1 MRRKKACIVVD
12 IRDGVNIPKI
22 TDMIAVLAAAGWQ
35 TDLALKAYGG
45 EGMKLATEA
54 VKDGYDA
61 VVAYGGDGTLNQ
73 VINGVMNAKG
83 QSVVGVIPGGTAN
96 EWASESGV
104 PLEPFHAALA
114 LVNSEPRE
122 VDLGYMDVRGLIYPG
137 TTESNRAG
145 GPSTASKKAQKQKGS
160 AARHRFLLM
169 AGLGLDA
176 AVTTSVS
183 KSLKYRVGQLAYA
196 LAAVKELPEQ
206 RPFPVELREV
216 TDTGEETVLWQG
228 EAWQVMFQRKSASV
242 DTQYFQGAHFSIRVP
257 ASIGVHLDGSVVELK
272 DYLKKSDHERLMQ
285 AADPAQVLVDYRFD
299 AEPAALHMTIPRTY
313 NGALFEKTPA
323 AAQSHADT
331 NQQGGSLQQD
341 DQGNA
346 TVPRE
351 PSDQVNALVEHG
363 TKVTVVGVGPN
374 PDQQNTYIIAGTMQ
388 NEHTGDTIPVAV
400 RVNDTVTVLRRTGE
414 HVPSATV
421 QTVQEGAEIVVE
433 GKKSK
438 RGAIRA
444 THVVL

>member
-12 IRDGVNIPKI
+12 LRDGVNIPKI

-54 VKDGYDA
+54 VKEGYDA

-160 AARHRFLLM
+160 AAKHRFLLM

-206 RPFPVELREV
+206 RPFPIELRSV

-228 EAWQVMFQRKSASV
+228 EAWQVIFGNTRLYAGLVELTPQAYLDDGKLDVCIITAGNVLTTLEEVASLLFRRKSANV

-285 AADPAQVLVDYRFD
+285 AADPSQVLVDYRFD

-313 NGALFEKTPA
+313 NGALFEKTSG
-323 AAQSHADT
+323 AAQSHTDT
-331 NQQGGSLQQD
+331 TQQGGALQQD
-341 DQGNA
+341 EQGNE
-346 TVPRE
+346 TDQRK

-374 PDQQNTYIIAGTMQ
+374 ADQPNTYIIAGTMQ
-388 NEHTGDTIPVAV
+388 NEHTG
-400 RVNDTVTVLRRTGE
+400 
-414 HVPSATV
+414 
-421 QTVQEGAEIVVE
+421 
-433 GKKSK
+433 
-438 RGAIRA
+438 
-444 THVVL
+444 

>member
-1 MRRKKACIVVD
+1 M
-12 IRDGVNIPKI
+12 
-22 TDMIAVLAAAGWQ
+22 
-35 TDLALKAYGG
+35 
-45 EGMKLATEA
+45 
-54 VKDGYDA
+54 
-61 VVAYGGDGTLNQ
+61 
-73 VINGVMNAKG
+73 
-83 QSVVGVIPGGTAN
+83 
-96 EWASESGV
+96 
-104 PLEPFHAALA
+104 
-114 LVNSEPRE
+114 
-122 VDLGYMDVRGLIYPG
+122 
-137 TTESNRAG
+137 
-145 GPSTASKKAQKQKGS
+145 
-160 AARHRFLLM
+160 
-169 AGLGLDA
+169 
-176 AVTTSVS
+176 
-183 KSLKYRVGQLAYA
+183 
-196 LAAVKELPEQ
+196 
-206 RPFPVELREV
+206 

-228 EAWQVMFQRKSASV
+228 EAWQVIFGNTRLYAGLVELTPQAYLDDGKLDVCIITAGNVLTTLEEVASLLFQRKSANV

-272 DYLKKSDHERLMQ
+272 DYLKKSNHERLMQ

-323 AAQSHADT
+323 AAQSHTDT
-331 NQQGGSLQQD
+331 AQQGESLQQD
-341 DQGNA
+341 DQG
-346 TVPRE
+346 
-351 PSDQVNALVEHG
+351 NALVEHG

-400 RVNDTVTVLRRTGE
+400 RVNDKVTILRRTGE
-414 HVPSATV
+414 HVPPATV